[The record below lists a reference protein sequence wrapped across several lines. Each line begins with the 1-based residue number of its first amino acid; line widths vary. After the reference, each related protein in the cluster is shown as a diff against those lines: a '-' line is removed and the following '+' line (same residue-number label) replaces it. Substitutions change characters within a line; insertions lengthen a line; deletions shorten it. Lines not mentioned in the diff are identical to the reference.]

1 MAHKRNEQYQDFSN
15 VEKQREVIN
24 AEEFPE
30 GPFGSPIAQQKPVQN
45 KDGDWQKG
53 QRSNSGFTYENRT
66 LHEDTPRQMEGS
78 HPIHDKKD
86 E

>member
-1 MAHKRNEQYQDFSN
+1 MAHKRNEPYQDFSN

-30 GPFGSPIAQQKPVQN
+30 GPFGSPFSQQRPVQN
-45 KDGDWQKG
+45 KDGNWQKG

-66 LHEDTPRQMEGS
+66 LHEDTPRQMGGA
-78 HPIHDKKD
+78 HPIHDKED